1 MTSKGFPCAN
11 WATRG
16 KLRCRLH
23 GGAVNSG
30 RHLSED
36 VHHSRSLA
44 KARAAVV
51 WPHPTYGI
59 AGGLS
64 RAETARRLPNGR
76 FAVNA
81 KPRQERDKTIVRA
94 QSIIRI
100 EEMKKRKDASVLS
113 PVVPQPV
120 PPVVPW
126 SNKTK
131 GEKLSELVDLSLEQ
145 NRRILSLEFDPDD
158 RSPANLKLISI
169 LSNTALQVISQRA
182 KLDRGILCAVD
193 EAERQRRE
201 ILEHMSDVF
210 EKAAKEKP

>member
-100 EEMKKRKDASVLS
+100 EEMKKRKDASAL
-113 PVVPQPV
+113 
-120 PPVVPW
+120 PPVVLW
-126 SNKTK
+126 SDKTK

-169 LSNTALQVISQRA
+169 LSNTALQVISQQG
-182 KLDRGILCAVD
+182 KLDRATLCAVD